1 MNSFANS
8 ELSDIIA
15 AIKSSSSANSA
26 FAELEARYMPLM
38 SRRVAMY
45 FDTSANTSEE
55 MQEARIALHKAA
67 LTYDSE
73 KCDGVTFGL
82 YASICIA
89 NKLRSLLR
97 SRASMIENE
106 SQLVK
111 SENLVSGVD
120 IEASIAARDI
130 AERVMKVAR
139 SVLSDYEYE
148 VFRLTFERY
157 ATRDIAAKLERSAK
171 SVDNAK
177 NRIARTLR
185 ANREILDILSDIY

>member
-1 MNSFANS
+1 MNSFEKS

-15 AIKSSSSANSA
+15 AIKSSDEASLA
-26 FAELEARYMPLM
+26 FSELEARYMPLM

-55 MQEARIALHKAA
+55 MQEARIALHSAA
-67 LTYDSE
+67 LTYDGE
-73 KCDGVTFGL
+73 RCEGVTFGL

-89 NKLRSLLR
+89 NRLRSLLR
-97 SRASMIENE
+97 SRARASENE
-106 SQLVK
+106 AQLVK
-111 SENLVSGVD
+111 SENLASGVD
-120 IEASIAARDI
+120 IEAFIAARDI
-130 AERVMKVAR
+130 ADRVMKVAR

-157 ATRDIAAKLERSAK
+157 ATKDIAAKLGRSAK

-177 NRIARTLR
+177 NRIARNLR
-185 ANREILDILSDIY
+185 ANREILDILSDV

>member
-15 AIKSSSSANSA
+15 AIKASPSHNSA

-55 MQEARIALHKAA
+55 MQEARIALHSAA
-67 LTYDSE
+67 LTYDPQ
-73 KCDGVTFGL
+73 KCEGVTFGL
-82 YASICIA
+82 YASVCIA
-89 NKLRSLLR
+89 NRLRSLLR
-97 SRASMIENE
+97 SRARVGEKE
-106 SQLVK
+106 AQLIK
-111 SENLVSGVD
+111 SENLASGVD
-120 IEASIAARDI
+120 LEAFIAARDI
-130 AERVMKVAR
+130 CERVMNVAR
-139 SVLSDYEYE
+139 SVLSEYEFE

-157 ATRDIAAKLERSAK
+157 ATRDIAEKLGRSAK

-177 NRIARTLR
+177 NRISRNLR